1 MKRILSFTCLALGA
15 GTCWAALG
23 GEPHPTVAERLQRQ
37 TPAAATYWL
46 LRQELASG
54 TTVQQFLDARGT
66 VFAVT
71 WSGPFLPDL
80 RSLLGTHFQTL
91 EQQQAAGASRSAV
104 VVRRDDLVLVSAGR
118 MGAFEGRA
126 WLPRL
131 LPAGFDPG
139 QLP

>member
-1 MKRILSFTCLALGA
+1 
-15 GTCWAALG
+15 
-23 GEPHPTVAERLQRQ
+23 
-37 TPAAATYWL
+37 
-46 LRQELASG
+46 
-54 TTVQQFLDARGT
+54 